1 MSNVFTQFLSG
12 FADGIFGDKGYLKDY
27 KHAARLY
34 QDNYYGMAPKAG
46 WSYFIELG
54 LSPYLWDKTTFQSI
68 DNTWYNRSKGKLGLL
83 AKSADQPRF
92 SIATE
97 TLNQY
102 NKKTVVQNKIT
113 YNPVSIT
120 FHDDMDNIITD
131 LWKNYYQ
138 YYFAD
143 SRYTGFSQLS
153 NQTSSL
159 PAAFKQN
166 VQYDGRAYAYG
177 LNNGQT
183 LPFFNYIK
191 IFLLNRRK
199 YTSVTLVNP
208 IITEWAPAQLDQTSG
223 NRLLD
228 AKMTFAYEAVY
239 YDTQNKPVSRTE
251 PGFNANH
258 YDNTP
263 SPLRAAGGGTRGLGG
278 LISGADEV
286 LGVFNKEGPLS
297 VGDIITA
304 AVGTRN
310 VIRNARSITSAG
322 VKQELYSVA
331 NSVFV
336 NAALGNNATGA
347 VISDVVRSPI
357 NVNLSIPV
365 SNVDLTTGLVT
376 ETRVPLGTFA
386 RGVVNQLTGP
396 RVSLE
401 TPAVP
406 RQVGVGDTPA
416 TSTAPEL
423 QPNTPSGP
431 GR

>member
-1 MSNVFTQFLSG
+1 
-12 FADGIFGDKGYLKDY
+12 
-27 KHAARLY
+27 
-34 QDNYYGMAPKAG
+34 MAPKAG

-92 SIATE
+92 SVATE

-102 NKKTVVQNKIT
+102 NKKTIVQNKIT

-223 NRLLD
+223 DRLLD

-278 LISGADEV
+278 LISGADDV

-322 VKQELYSVA
+322 VKQEIYSVA
-331 NSVFV
+331 NSVFA

-347 VISDVVRSPI
+347 VISDVVRTPL
-357 NVNLSIPV
+357 NVKFSNPFV
-365 SNVDLTTGLVT
+365 STN
-376 ETRVPLGTFA
+376 
-386 RGVVNQLTGP
+386 
-396 RVSLE
+396 E
-401 TPAVP
+401 TPATAKT
-406 RQVGVGDTPA
+406 VG
-416 TSTAPEL
+416 APL
-423 QPNTPSGP
+423 VLPGSPSNP
-431 GR
+431 LA